1 MKNVLTGKVIGAAIE
16 VHKELGP
23 GLLESIYRQCL
34 ARELRE
40 LGLSFCEEFT
50 LPVIYKGNRLD
61 SSFRVDLL
69 VEDCL
74 VVELKAIERILPV
87 HTAQIISYLKMCN
100 KPVGLFINFNVP
112 VLKQG
117 IKRFAN

>member
-1 MKNVLTGKVIGAAIE
+1 MKNDLTGKVIGAAIE

-34 ARELRE
+34 VKELRA
-40 LGLSFCEEFT
+40 LGLLVSEELA
-50 LPVIYKGNRLD
+50 LPVIYKGERLD
-61 SSFRVDLL
+61 SSFRVDVL
-69 VEDCL
+69 VENHL
-74 VVELKAIERILPV
+74 VIELKAIEHILPV

-100 KPVGLFINFNVP
+100 KPLGLLINFNVP